1 MVNMMTASLNEFV
14 EDQLK
19 QAYDLYQVK
28 QIQKHLN
35 SFVASHLN
43 KEKVNGIF
51 LQSLN
56 ADIISFEVSFD
67 FIS

>member
-1 MVNMMTASLNEFV
+1 MTIASLNKFV

-19 QAYDLYQVK
+19 QAYDLNQVK
-28 QIQKHLN
+28 QIKEHLN
-35 SFVASHLN
+35 SFVVSHLN

-56 ADIISFEVSFD
+56 ETIISDEVSFNKVIL
-67 FIS
+67 F